1 MTDYKHRE
9 DNAPLQMAEQPD
21 TMIVADPSLLE
32 EECCKG
38 KMVIGVNAYRE
49 VCSQQSRIS
58 DMLTM
63 VGDAQHHENES
74 SCLALK
80 QVAVN

>member
-1 MTDYKHRE
+1 MTVYKHRQ
-9 DNAPLQMAEQPD
+9 DNFPLQMAEQPD

-49 VCSQQSRIS
+49 VSCQQSRIFRQFRHAS
-58 DMLTM
+58 DI
-63 VGDAQHHENES
+63 S
-74 SCLALK
+74 
-80 QVAVN
+80 

>member
-49 VCSQQSRIS
+49 VC
-58 DMLTM
+58 T
-63 VGDAQHHENES
+63 V
-74 SCLALK
+74 
-80 QVAVN
+80 

>member
-1 MTDYKHRE
+1 
-9 DNAPLQMAEQPD
+9 MAEQPD

-63 VGDAQHHENES
+63 VGDENES
-74 SCLALK
+74 SCLALN

>member
-1 MTDYKHRE
+1 
-9 DNAPLQMAEQPD
+9 MAEQPD

-49 VCSQQSRIS
+49 VCRQ
-58 DMLTM
+58 D
-63 VGDAQHHENES
+63 
-74 SCLALK
+74 
-80 QVAVN
+80 VNVLCK

>member
-1 MTDYKHRE
+1 MTVYKHRQ
-9 DNAPLQMAEQPD
+9 DNSYLQMAEQPD

-49 VCSQQSRIS
+49 VSSQQSRIFRHAS
-58 DMLTM
+58 DI
-63 VGDAQHHENES
+63 S
-74 SCLALK
+74 
-80 QVAVN
+80 

>member
-1 MTDYKHRE
+1 
-9 DNAPLQMAEQPD
+9 MAEQPD

-49 VCSQQSRIS
+49 VCSQQSIRHAS
-58 DMLTM
+58 DT
-63 VGDAQHHENES
+63 QHHEREPSRADAWCSIFLKNSLLVES
-74 SCLALK
+74 ASWHL
-80 QVAVN
+80 

>member
-1 MTDYKHRE
+1 
-9 DNAPLQMAEQPD
+9 MAEQPD

-63 VGDAQHHENES
+63 VGDALHHENES
-74 SCLALK
+74 SCLALN

>member
-1 MTDYKHRE
+1 
-9 DNAPLQMAEQPD
+9 MAEQPD

-49 VCSQQSRIS
+49 VCSQQSIRHTSVI
-58 DMLTM
+58 
-63 VGDAQHHENES
+63 N
-74 SCLALK
+74 
-80 QVAVN
+80 

>member
-9 DNAPLQMAEQPD
+9 DNSPLQMAEQPD

-58 DMLTM
+58 DMLMM
-63 VGDAQHHENES
+63 VGDA
-74 SCLALK
+74 
-80 QVAVN
+80 

>member
-1 MTDYKHRE
+1 MT
-9 DNAPLQMAEQPD
+9 EQPD

-63 VGDAQHHENES
+63 VGDA
-74 SCLALK
+74 
-80 QVAVN
+80 

>member
-1 MTDYKHRE
+1 MTTECLQTSPRQIS
-9 DNAPLQMAEQPD
+9 LQMAEQPD

-49 VCSQQSRIS
+49 VCSQQSIRHTSVI
-58 DMLTM
+58 
-63 VGDAQHHENES
+63 N
-74 SCLALK
+74 
-80 QVAVN
+80 